1 MSDSHYEPPKQ
12 SAFGQFFDSLFL
24 MALVLAALF
33 APLALKLAA
42 GAKTELAIADKT
54 TWAGLGQSAAQQA
67 QWEKLGMTPET
78 AAPMVVSRFDYS
90 FDVLAL
96 AITAAVVIGYF
107 LLLFRF
113 SEIEYRDVIS
123 ERFGKK

>member
-1 MSDSHYEPPKQ
+1 MANTHYDPPKQ
-12 SAFGQFFDSLFL
+12 SVLGQLFDTIFL
-24 MALVLAALF
+24 LVLVFLALF
-33 APLALKLAA
+33 APLYLKLA
-42 GAKTELAIADKT
+42 GGGKTELAVADKT

-78 AAPMVVSRFDYS
+78 AAGMITSRFDYS
-90 FDVLAL
+90 FDLVAL
-96 AITAAVVIGYF
+96 AVTAAVVIGYF

-113 SEIEYRDVIS
+113 SKIEYADVIE

>member
-1 MSDSHYEPPKQ
+1 MSNSPYEPPKQ